1 MPSSRKYPAAVNPK
15 CLRSRVARHCVR
27 KTTAHSAKQRSQEE
41 YCVRSSFVSI
51 SIWLRAFRF
60 RNHVVSSSAALAIL
74 LGPGTLQAQ
83 YISYAGT
90 QTVFPLTGVVE
101 PIAIAVDAR
110 GNRYIVDNESANLTE
125 VSVGGVES
133 TINSTLSGPNGIA
146 VDAAGNLY
154 VADSGN
160 NRVLEIAA
168 GGGAQTTVPITGL
181 NRPVS
186 VAIDSL
192 DNLYVVDYR
201 NQRVLQIAAGG
212 GQTVVAPTYLS
223 QPTAVAV
230 DSYNNVYI
238 TDKGDNS
245 L

>member
-1 MPSSRKYPAAVNPK
+1 
-15 CLRSRVARHCVR
+15 
-27 KTTAHSAKQRSQEE
+27 
-41 YCVRSSFVSI
+41 VRSSFVSI

-181 NRPVS
+181 RRRQPGQPLRRRLSQSARPSDCGRRRSNRGRP
-186 VAIDSL
+186 
-192 DNLYVVDYR
+192 NL
-201 NQRVLQIAAGG
+201 LIAAHSGCG
-212 GQTVVAPTYLS
+212 RFLQQCLHY
-223 QPTAVAV
+223 
-230 DSYNNVYI
+230 
-238 TDKGDNS
+238 
-245 L
+245 